1 MPIMSDHEEFL
12 NSTMLEENDI
22 VVLLNEGEFREPE
35 DTGLQRTVFQISVGL
50 PDQRTKTWTMNKT
63 TRKRLI
69 EAWGDDSANWVNKKV
84 QIKMT
89 MQNVRGEM
97 RTVLWGYPV
106 DKDPTPK
113 QNNKTKQAKIKSPKK
128 KADEIIA
135 KIRETKPDMT
145 PSKISELIETEIKNS
160 GGAFDEHVAAVLVA
174 RSLGIDMEQTGE
186 IVA

>member
-12 NSTMLEENDI
+12 NSTMLEEDDI
-22 VVLLNEGEFREPE
+22 VVLLDEGTFREPE

-50 PDQRTKTWTMNKT
+50 PDQRNKTWTMNKT

-106 DKDPTPK
+106 EGDPIP
-113 QNNKTKQAKIKSPKK
+113 QQGKIESPAT

-135 KIRETKPDMT
+135 KIQKAKPEMD
-145 PSKISELIETEIKNS
+145 PSKISELIETELKNS
-160 GGAFDEHVAAVLVA
+160 GGAFEEHVAAVLVA
-174 RSLGIDMEQTGE
+174 RSLGVDLEKTGE
-186 IVA
+186 KVA